1 MRFHQPALTLLL
13 VALLSAG
20 ALPMAAPQAHPA
32 GCHQPAPRL
41 PGRAPADYGCCQAG
55 HNVPMLFPTRSLPSI
70 MTGASPLTNFG
81 LTAVRIMADGAKR
94 IILTSAAP
102 PGTSPLRV

>member
-1 MRFHQPALTLLL
+1 MRFHQPALTWLL

-20 ALPMAAPQAHPA
+20 ALMPAPQAHPA
-32 GCHQPAPRL
+32 GCHQRAPRL

-55 HNVPMLFPTRSLPSI
+55 HDVPMLFPTRSLPTI

-81 LTAVRIMADGAKR
+81 LTAVLIMADGAKR